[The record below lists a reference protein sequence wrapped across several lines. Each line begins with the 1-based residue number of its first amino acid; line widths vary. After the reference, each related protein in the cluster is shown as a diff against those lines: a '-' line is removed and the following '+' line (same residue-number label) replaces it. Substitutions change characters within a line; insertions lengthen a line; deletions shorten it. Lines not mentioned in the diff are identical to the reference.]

1 MDKGVEIGAIL
12 LIVSLI
18 VIGGG
23 YYYMT
28 RKLPKE

>member
-1 MDKGVEIGAIL
+1 MDKGIEIGAIL

-23 YYYMT
+23 YYNMT
-28 RKLPKE
+28 KKLPKK